1 MSGQVSIQL
10 RAQECRAALTQWDCL
25 AYVDLSIYSSEI
37 LLDLSFDA
45 VGAIPIVDT
54 RKFPGFDIER
64 P

>member
-1 MSGQVSIQL
+1 M
-10 RAQECRAALTQWDCL
+10 
-25 AYVDLSIYSSEI
+25 

-45 VGAIPIVDT
+45 VGAIPVVDT